1 MIRSAERGVAK
12 AVALAFAV
20 FSLSCAAAPAPPER
34 ACGTTIWAR
43 PEGSAGAV
51 LSVIGSWNDWV
62 AAGAPLHPQ
71 ADGLQAVTLELP
83 PGEYGYQVVES
94 GAPRLDAFNPQSTF
108 RGNVEVSLLVAA
120 GCSAPALRIDA
131 ASAERVSGVFLAAHG
146 GAALDPA
153 SLHATDGDGA
163 RLRAAAAS
171 AADGSF
177 SFSTK
182 GLLPGKHSLLLE
194 AADSDGHAA
203 EPARAV
209 VWVEPAAATWA
220 DGVLYHLMIDRY
232 RGDGG
237 AALSAPKTPGSWA
250 GGTLDGVRAEIE
262 RGTFA
267 ELGVTALWLSP
278 VYRNP
283 EGTFPGSGGH
293 SYEAYHGYWPVDD
306 RAVDPRFGGDA
317 ALRAVITAAHA
328 RGLRVILD
336 FVPNHVHESN
346 PRYLEHAAEGWFN
359 DGPTHCVCGAPGCA
373 WDHTCWFA
381 PYLPDVRFQS
391 AGALK
396 ASLDDVRFWIEDFDA
411 DGLRIDAVPLMPR
424 AATRRM
430 TAALH
435 ATAAPKGELFSI
447 GEVFTGP
454 GPGGLDLIRPYLG
467 PDGLDGAFDFP
478 LMWALRDAVATDRAG
493 FEVVEAALANAET
506 SLKGSGAV
514 LGRMLDNHDTSRFLS
529 EADGTGASDPWSNP
543 PGQPADP
550 TRYARLRMGLALLMT
565 SPGLPVIYYG
575 DEVGLAGAGDPDS
588 RRVMPALES
597 LSADQAAVHATAKRL
612 GALRRC
618 SKALR
623 TGARVP
629 LVATV
634 DSYAHLRDA
643 GSGEVAIAVLSRAGK
658 ALTLPKGSAPAGAYV
673 DAISGES
680 VDPAGAIPMKALGIR
695 VLVPASSECR
705 SLSSQP

>member
-1 MIRSAERGVAK
+1 MIRSAGAGVVEAL
-12 AVALAFAV
+12 VLAFAIS
-20 FSLSCAAAPAPPER
+20 SLSCTPAPAPPER
-34 ACGTTIWAR
+34 SCATTIWAR
-43 PEGSAGAV
+43 PQASAGAV
-51 LSVIGSWNDWV
+51 LSVIGSWDDWDP
-62 AAGAPLHPQ
+62 AGTTLHPQ
-71 ADGLQAVTLELP
+71 EDGLQSVTLELP

-94 GAPRLDAFNPQSTF
+94 GARRLDSFNPQSTF
-108 RGNVEVSLLVAA
+108 RGDLEVSLLVVAD
-120 GCSAPALRIDA
+120 CSAPALQIDT
-131 ASAERVSGVFLAAHG
+131 ASAEAVSGVFLAAHG

-153 SLHATDGDGA
+153 SLRATDRDGA
-163 RLRAAAAS
+163 RLTVTAAS

-182 GLLPGKHSLLLE
+182 GLSAGKHSFSLE
-194 AADSDGHAA
+194 AAAVDGQAA
-203 EPARAV
+203 ESARAV

-220 DGVLYHLMIDRY
+220 DGVLYQIVIDRY

-237 AALSAPKTPGSWA
+237 AALAAPKTPGSWA

-262 RGTFA
+262 RGTFEA
-267 ELGVTALWLSP
+267 LGVTALWLSP
-278 VYRNP
+278 VYLNP

-306 RAVDPRFGGDA
+306 RAVDPRLGGEA

-336 FVPNHVHESN
+336 FVPNHVYESN
-346 PRYLEHAAEGWFN
+346 PRYLEHAADGWFN
-359 DGPTHCVCGAPGCA
+359 NGPTHCICGAPGCA
-373 WDHTCWFA
+373 WDTACWFA

-391 AGALK
+391 AEAMK
-396 ASLDDVRFWIEDFDA
+396 VTLDDVRFWIEGFDA

-435 ATAAPKGELFSI
+435 ATAAPRGELFSI
-447 GEVFTGP
+447 GEIFTGP
-454 GPGGLDLIRPYLG
+454 GPGGLAQIRPYLG
-467 PDGLDGAFDFP
+467 PSGLDGAFDFP

-493 FEVVEAALANAET
+493 FEVVEAALINTET

-529 EADGTGASDPWSNP
+529 EADGQGANDPWSNP
-543 PGQPADP
+543 PAQPVDP
-550 TRYARLRMGLALLMT
+550 TRYARLQMGLALLMT

-597 LSADQAAVHATAKRL
+597 LSTDQAAVQAMAKRL
-612 GALRRC
+612 GALRKC
-618 SKALR
+618 STALR
-623 TGARVP
+623 TGARAP

-658 ALTLPKGSAPAGAYV
+658 AVTLPPGSVPAGAYV
-673 DAISGES
+673 DALSGES
-680 VDPAGAIPMKALGIR
+680 VDVTGAIAMKALGFR
-695 VLVPASSECR
+695 VLVPAASGCR
-705 SLSSQP
+705 ALAGPP

>member
-1 MIRSAERGVAK
+1 M
-12 AVALAFAV
+12 
-20 FSLSCAAAPAPPER
+20 
-34 ACGTTIWAR
+34 
-43 PEGSAGAV
+43 
-51 LSVIGSWNDWV
+51 IGSWNDW
-62 AAGAPLHPQ
+62 ALPGLPLLPQ
-71 ADGLQAVTLELP
+71 ADGSQALALSLA
-83 PGEYGYQVVES
+83 PGEYGYQLVEK
-94 GAPRLDAFNPQSTF
+94 GLPRLDGKNPESTF
-108 RGNVEVSLLVAA
+108 HGDVEVSLAVVED
-120 GCSAPALRIDA
+120 CSLPALRIEASSA
-131 ASAERVSGVFLAAHG
+131 AGVSGVFLAARG
-146 GAALDPA
+146 GSPLDPA
-153 SLHATDGDGA
+153 SLRATDGDGA
-163 RLRAAAAS
+163 ALKVVASS

-177 SFSTK
+177 SFDAK
-182 GLLPGKHSLLLE
+182 GLSPGKHTFSL
-194 AADSDGHAA
+194 AATDRDGRAA
-203 EPARAV
+203 EPARAL
-209 VWVEPAAATWA
+209 VWVEPRAASWA
-220 DGVLYHLMIDRY
+220 DGVLYQIMIDRY

-237 AALSAPKTPGSWA
+237 AVLSSPKTPGSWA

-262 RGTFA
+262 RGTFE

-293 SYEAYHGYWPVDD
+293 EYAAYHGYWPADD
-306 RAVDPRFGGDA
+306 RAVDPHFGGDA
-317 ALRAVITAAHA
+317 ALRAVIAAAHA

-346 PRYLEHAAEGWFN
+346 LRYVEHAADGWFN
-359 DGPTHCVCGAPGCA
+359 NGPTHCVCGAPGCMWGDA
-373 WDHTCWFA
+373 CWFA

-391 AGALK
+391 TDAQH
-396 ASLDDVRFWIEDFDA
+396 ASLDDVRFWIQGFDA
-411 DGLRIDAVPLMPR
+411 DGIRIDAVPLMPR

-430 TAALH
+430 TAALR
-435 ATAAPKGELFSI
+435 ATAAPRGELFSI

-467 PDGLDGAFDFP
+467 PDGLDSAFDFP

-493 FEVVEAALANAET
+493 FQVVEAALANVEV

-529 EADGTGASDPWSNP
+529 ESDGTGMNDPWSDP
-543 PGQPADP
+543 APQPVDP
-550 TRYARLRMGLALLMT
+550 TRYARLQMGLGLLMT

-597 LSADQAAVHATAKRL
+597 LSPEQAAVRATMKRL
-612 GALRRC
+612 GSLRAC

-643 GSGEVAIAVLSRAGK
+643 GAGDVAIALFSRTGA
-658 ALTLPKGSAPAGAYV
+658 AVTLPSGSVPAGDYV
-673 DAISGES
+673 DAMSGES
-680 VDPAGAIPMKALGIR
+680 VSATGAIPMKPLGFR
-695 VLVPASSECR
+695 VLIPASSSC
-705 SLSSQP
+705 L

>member
-1 MIRSAERGVAK
+1 MIRCAERGMA
-12 AVALAFAV
+12 AVIALVTAV
-20 FSLSCAAAPAPPER
+20 FSLSCDADPPPPER
-34 ACGTTIWAR
+34 ECGTTIWAK
-43 PEGSAGAV
+43 PEGSAGAA
-51 LSVIGSWNDWV
+51 LSVIGSWNQW
-62 AAGAPLHPQ
+62 APPGIPLHPQ
-71 ADGLQAVTLELP
+71 EDGLQSLTLELP
-83 PGEYGYQVVES
+83 PGEYGYQVVEG

-108 RGNVEVSLLVAA
+108 RGNVEVSLLVVA
-120 GCSAPALRIDA
+120 GCETPALRIDA
-131 ASAERVSGVFLAAHG
+131 ASAKGVSGVFLAARG

-153 SLHATDGDGA
+153 SLRATDGETV
-163 RLRAAAAS
+163 RLTTAAAS

-182 GLLPGKHSLLLE
+182 GLLPGKHTLLLE
-194 AADSDGHAA
+194 AADRDGHAA

-209 VWVEPAAATWA
+209 VWIEPAAATWA

-237 AALSAPKTPGSWA
+237 AALSAPKTSGSWA

-262 RGTFA
+262 RGTFK
-267 ELGVTALWLSP
+267 ELGVSALWLSP

-293 SYEAYHGYWPVDD
+293 SYEAYHGYWPADD
-306 RAVDPRFGGDA
+306 RAVDPHFGGEA

-336 FVPNHVHESN
+336 FVPNHVHDSN
-346 PRYLEHAAEGWFN
+346 PRYLEHSGDGWFHN
-359 DGPTHCVCGAPGCA
+359 GPTRCVCGAPGCA
-373 WDHTCWFA
+373 WGDTCWFA

-391 AGALK
+391 ADALDVT
-396 ASLDDVRFWIEDFDA
+396 LDDVRFWIQEFDA

-435 ATAAPKGELFSI
+435 AIAAPKGELFSI

-454 GPGGLDLIRPYLG
+454 GPGGLDRIRPYLG
-467 PDGLDGAFDFP
+467 PDGLDSAFDFP

-493 FEVVEAALANAET
+493 FEVVEAALINVET
-506 SLKGSGAV
+506 SLRGSGAV

-529 EADGTGASDPWSNP
+529 EADGNGANDPWANP
-543 PGQPADP
+543 PSQPGDP

-575 DEVGLAGAGDPDS
+575 DEVGLAGASDPDS
-588 RRVMPALES
+588 RRVMPAIES
-597 LSADQAAVHATAKRL
+597 LSADQASVLAMTKRL
-612 GALRRC
+612 GALRTC

-658 ALTLPKGSAPAGAYV
+658 AVTLPNDRVPAGAFV
-673 DAISGES
+673 DAMSGES
-680 VDPAGAIPMKALGIR
+680 VDLAGAIPMKALEFR
-695 VLVPASSECR
+695 VLVPASSGCR
-705 SLSSQP
+705 ALSSQP

>member
-1 MIRSAERGVAK
+1 MAEAI
-12 AVALAFAV
+12 ALAFAV
-20 FSLSCAAAPAPPER
+20 SSLSCSPAPAPPER
-34 ACGTTIWAR
+34 SCGGTIWAK

-51 LSVIGSWNDWV
+51 LSVIGSWNDWD
-62 AAGAPLHPQ
+62 AAGATLLPQ
-71 ADGLQAVTLELP
+71 EDGWQALTLELP
-83 PGEYGYQVVES
+83 PGEYGYQVVER
-94 GAPRLDAFNPQSTF
+94 GARRLDVFNPQSTF
-108 RGNVEVSLLVAA
+108 RGDLEVSLLVVAD
-120 GCSAPALRIDA
+120 CSAPALRIDA
-131 ASAERVSGVFLAAHG
+131 ASGEAVSGVFLAARG

-153 SLHATDGDGA
+153 SLRATDGDGA
-163 RLRAAAAS
+163 RLTAAAAS
-171 AADGSF
+171 AAEGSF

-182 GLLPGKHSLLLE
+182 GLSPGKHTLSIE
-194 AADSDGHAA
+194 ATDRDGQAA

-220 DGVLYHLMIDRY
+220 DGVLYQVVIDRY

-237 AALSAPKTPGSWA
+237 AALAAPKTPGSWA

-262 RGTFA
+262 RGTFE

-293 SYEAYHGYWPVDD
+293 SYEAYHGYWPADD
-306 RAVDPRFGGDA
+306 RAVDPRLGGDA

-336 FVPNHVHESN
+336 FVPNHVYESN
-346 PRYLEHAAEGWFN
+346 PRYLEHAADGWFN
-359 DGPTHCVCGAPGCA
+359 DGPTHCVCGAPGCDWGQA
-373 WDHTCWFA
+373 CWFA

-391 AGALK
+391 AGAMQVT
-396 ASLDDVRFWIEDFDA
+396 LDDVRFWIEGFDA

-447 GEVFTGP
+447 GEIFTGP
-454 GPGGLDLIRPYLG
+454 GPGGLEQIRPYLG
-467 PDGLDGAFDFP
+467 PNGLDGAFDFP

-529 EADGTGASDPWSNP
+529 EADGKGANDPWSNP
-543 PGQPADP
+543 PGQPVDP
-550 TRYARLRMGLALLMT
+550 TRYLRLQMGLALLMT
-565 SPGLPVIYYG
+565 SPGLPVLYYG

-597 LSADQAAVHATAKRL
+597 LSADQATVRAMARRL
-612 GALRRC
+612 GALRKC

-629 LVATV
+629 LTATA

-643 GSGEVAIAVLSRAGK
+643 GSGEAAIAVLSRTGK
-658 ALTLPKGSAPAGAYV
+658 AVTLPEGSVPAGAYV
-673 DAISGES
+673 DALSGES
-680 VDPAGAIPMKALGIR
+680 VDPAGAIPMKALGFRI
-695 VLVPASSECR
+695 LVPASSGCR
-705 SLSSQP
+705 SP